1 MLSNHF
7 VNAAKSLN
15 LQKKVLTENGETNEF
30 KSHISI
36 KMILEKC
43 PEIVPESFKFELV
56 SNDALQRWI

>member
-1 MLSNHF
+1 MLQRQ
-7 VNAAKSLN
+7 VQKSS
-15 LQKKVLTENGETNEF
+15 KTSFPETNEF

>member
-36 KMILEKC
+36 KMIREKC
-43 PEIVPESFKFELV
+43 PEIVSESFKFELV